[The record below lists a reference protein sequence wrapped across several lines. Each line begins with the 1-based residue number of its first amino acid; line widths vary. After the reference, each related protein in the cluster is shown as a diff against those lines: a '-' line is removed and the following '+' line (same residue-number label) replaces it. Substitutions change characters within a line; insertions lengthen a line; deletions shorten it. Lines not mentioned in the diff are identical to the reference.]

1 MEVTTLIRTV
11 GLDLLKPALPQRQLD
26 GHKGTFGKLL
36 IVGGAV
42 GYTGAPYLTASA
54 AARTGCGLVS
64 LGVPKT
70 IWPIEAA
77 KCVSAM
83 PFPLPEKN
91 GMLAGKALPQILE
104 KLDGCDVLALG
115 PGLGRSRETA
125 RLVWELLKT
134 EKPLVLDADGKLAD
148 VMLDELEL
156 SVSGGSTGSVTTP
169 EDVRSKRTKGEDYP
183 LAAASSLGKGW
194 AEQADW
200 FADYLTGRTSD
211 EVKKL
216 KTDENGKPQDA
227 DLVSGCT
234 IAVDRYRDAVVRA
247 CEQAKA
253 LGAAQGDRVTL
264 SLIAADLPQDLA
276 ATDDQDAHVQADIT
290 LAALTV
296 DSNGRVTSAIGDMTQ
311 PQLTVRA
318 DGTVSGPEEPV
329 YTKNEQG
336 DKYGLREASALHK
349 EWYEHAEGYCSTLK
363 GKTMAEIA
371 AQPTDGSDADLKALC
386 TISVTDL
393 QKAVLA
399 ALAET

>member
-1 MEVTTLIRTV
+1 MKQVFRVFWGCTL
-11 GLDLLKPALPQRQLD
+11 
-26 GHKGTFGKLL
+26 
-36 IVGGAV
+36 
-42 GYTGAPYLTASA
+42 A
-54 AARTGCGLVS
+54 AALALTGCGRGGAPGS
-64 LGVPKT
+64 SGAGSMSGSGSGAMSGGTAGQEQAWRTGLGVVT
-70 IWPIEAA
+70 EAA
-77 KCVSAM
+77 GSDR
-83 PFPLPEKN
+83 
-91 GMLAGKALPQILE
+91 AGKIT
-104 KLDGCDVLALG
+104 
-115 PGLGRSRETA
+115 TA
-125 RLVWELLKT
+125 AAAV
-134 EKPLVLDADGKLAD
+134 VLDADGKLAD

-200 FADYLTGRTSD
+200 FADYLTGRTPD

-216 KTDENGKPQDA
+216 TLDENGTPQDA

-276 ATDDQDAHVQADIT
+276 ATDDQDAHVRADIT

-296 DSNGRVTSAIGDMTQ
+296 DSDGRVTSAIGDMTQ
-311 PQLTVRA
+311 PQLTVSA

-336 DKYGLREASALHK
+336 DKYGMREASALHK

>member
-1 MEVTTLIRTV
+1 MKQVFRVFWGCTLAV
-11 GLDLLKPALPQRQLD
+11 ALAL
-26 GHKGTFGKLL
+26 
-36 IVGGAV
+36 
-42 GYTGAPYLTASA
+42 
-54 AARTGCGLVS
+54 TGCGRGGAPGS
-64 LGVPKT
+64 SGAGSMSGSRSGAMSGGTAGQEQAWRTGLGVVT
-70 IWPIEAA
+70 EAA
-77 KCVSAM
+77 GSDR
-83 PFPLPEKN
+83 
-91 GMLAGKALPQILE
+91 AGKIT
-104 KLDGCDVLALG
+104 
-115 PGLGRSRETA
+115 TA
-125 RLVWELLKT
+125 AAAV
-134 EKPLVLDADGKLAD
+134 VLDADGKL
-148 VMLDELEL
+148 
-156 SVSGGSTGSVTTP
+156 
-169 EDVRSKRTKGEDYP
+169 
-183 LAAASSLGKGW
+183 
-194 AEQADW
+194 ADW
-200 FADYLTGRTSD
+200 FADYLTGRTPD

-276 ATDDQDAHVQADIT
+276 ATDDQDAHVRADIT

-296 DSNGRVTSAIGDMTQ
+296 DGEGRVTSAIGDMTQ
-311 PQLTVRA
+311 PQLTVSA
-318 DGTVSGPEEPV
+318 DGTVSGPEESV

-336 DKYGLREASALHK
+336 DKYGMREASALHK

-399 ALAET
+399 ALAEI

>member
-1 MEVTTLIRTV
+1 MKQVFRVFWGCML
-11 GLDLLKPALPQRQLD
+11 
-26 GHKGTFGKLL
+26 
-36 IVGGAV
+36 
-42 GYTGAPYLTASA
+42 A
-54 AARTGCGLVS
+54 AALALTGCGRGDAPGS
-64 LGVPKT
+64 SGAGSMSGSGSGAMSGGTAGQEQAWRTGLGVVT
-70 IWPIEAA
+70 EAA
-77 KCVSAM
+77 GSDR
-83 PFPLPEKN
+83 
-91 GMLAGKALPQILE
+91 AGKIT
-104 KLDGCDVLALG
+104 
-115 PGLGRSRETA
+115 TA
-125 RLVWELLKT
+125 AAAV
-134 EKPLVLDADGKLAD
+134 VLDADGKLAD

-156 SVSGGSTGSVTTP
+156 SVSGGSTGSVTAP

-200 FADYLTGRTSD
+200 FADYLTGRTPD

-253 LGAAQGDRVTL
+253 LGAAKGDTV
-264 SLIAADLPQDLA
+264 SLNLLAADLPDDLA

-311 PQLTVRA
+311 PQLTVSA

>member
-1 MEVTTLIRTV
+1 MSTSQIVWLVIGV
-11 GLDLLKPALPQRQLD
+11 LAAL
-26 GHKGTFGKLL
+26 GVAG
-36 IVGGAV
+36 IA
-42 GYTGAPYLTASA
+42 
-54 AARTGCGLVS
+54 GLVV
-64 LGVPKT
+64 LWGT
-70 IWPIEAA
+70 
-77 KCVSAM
+77 
-83 PFPLPEKN
+83 
-91 GMLAGKALPQILE
+91 AGNP
-104 KLDGCDVLALG
+104 
-115 PGLGRSRETA
+115 GRSAVRKEI
-125 RLVWELLKT
+125 
-134 EKPLVLDADGKLAD
+134 PAD
-148 VMLDELEL
+148 
-156 SVSGGSTGSVTTP
+156 S
-169 EDVRSKRTKGEDYP
+169 
-183 LAAASSLGKGW
+183 
-194 AEQADW
+194 
-200 FADYLTGRTSD
+200 
-211 EVKKL
+211 
-216 KTDENGKPQDA
+216 
-227 DLVSGCT
+227 
-234 IAVDRYRDAVVRA
+234 VDRYRDAVVRA

-276 ATDDQDAHVQADIT
+276 ATDDQDAHVRADIT

-311 PQLTVRA
+311 PQLTVSA

-336 DKYGLREASALHK
+336 DKYGMREASALHK